1 MCQVRGVPEAGY
13 EKEAHVRRWR
23 ERGRVRIA
31 RVSHPRLVRWLSQAG
46 LGVGRSG
53 ARTFDL
59 VLKRVREEWKWTVLG
74 GKLVI
79 RSCGV
84 EASFLGFL
92 TR

>member
-1 MCQVRGVPEAGY
+1 MCAVGEREGVCALRACPIRGSSDGC
-13 EKEAHVRRWR
+13 H
-23 ERGRVRIA
+23 
-31 RVSHPRLVRWLSQAG
+31 RLG
-46 LGVGRSG
+46 GGVGRSG